1 MTRRSTRCAPIV
13 APERLR
19 SRALGCTP
27 GAPEP
32 ARPPH
37 TQRAG
42 REGNTQAGNRGQRSC
57 GSMLCTSV
65 WPFGLCSPGNYT
77 IGYSVLTLPKSGQ
90 GEGGISVLNPLSPRN
105 HHTFR
110 IEKHSEP
117 VMVGTLRNHI
127 EESYTSK
134 WCRSN
139 SLSGIH
145 PEVMGPHLSNCPK
158 DLLGPSERSISL
170 VPA

>member
-19 SRALGCTP
+19 SRALSCAP
-27 GAPEP
+27 GGPEP
-32 ARPPH
+32 ARPSH
-37 TQRAG
+37 AQRAG
-42 REGNTQAGNRGQRSC
+42 SEGKTQARSRGQRSC
-57 GSMLCTSV
+57 GSLLYTSV
-65 WPFGLCSPGNYT
+65 SPFGLSSPGKYT

-90 GEGGISVLNPLSPRN
+90 WGRGISVLNRLNPRN

-117 VMVGTLRNHI
+117 VMVRTLGNHI

-134 WCRSN
+134 WCRPN

-145 PEVMGPHLSNCPK
+145 PEVMGP
-158 DLLGPSERSISL
+158 PSPFEL
-170 VPA
+170 P